1 MEPLEKILSASAE
14 LFSQY
19 GFKTITMDDIARR
32 AGISKKTLY
41 QHFANKQEVVNES
54 VVWYKNQ
61 MAENCGAILSGVENA
76 IEAMVRMLAFFDTMH
91 RKINPM
97 ALFEMQR
104 FYPEAYNTFREMLVG
119 RDVVMMRD
127 NILQGIKEGLYRAD
141 INADL
146 LARYRLETSLLILQP
161 NLLVSDRND
170 LMSVALEIG
179 EHFLY
184 GIMNSKGEKQYQKY
198 KDKTHCI
205 KQATK
210 QYEQDIFSLNN
221 SYFWTLQPQ
230 WRRKQYQAEPEGLHG
245 LCSEE

>member
-1 MEPLEKILSASAE
+1 MEPLVKILSASAE

-41 QHFANKQEVVNES
+41 QHFANKQEVVNDS

-61 MAENCGAILSGVENA
+61 MTELCNATLNDAENA
-76 IEAMVRMLAFFDTMH
+76 IEAMVRMMAYFDSMNK
-91 RKINPM
+91 RINPM

-104 FYPEAYNTFREMLVG
+104 FFPDAYKIFRELLASK
-119 RDVVMMRD
+119 DVTMMKE
-127 NILQGIKEGLYRAD
+127 NILWGMKEGLYRED
-141 INADL
+141 INAEL
-146 LARYRLETSLLILQP
+146 LARYRLETSLLVLQP

-184 GIMNSKGEKQYQKY
+184 GIMTVKGEKLYHKY
-198 KDKTHCI
+198 KEKYL
-205 KQATK
+205 KQAS
-210 QYEQDIFSLNN
+210 QI
-221 SYFWTLQPQ
+221 
-230 WRRKQYQAEPEGLHG
+230 
-245 LCSEE
+245 

>member
-1 MEPLEKILSASAE
+1 MEPLQKILSASAE

-41 QHFANKQEVVNES
+41 QQFANKEEVVNES

-61 MAENCGAILSGVENA
+61 SSENCGIVLADAENA
-76 IEAMVRMLAFFDTMH
+76 IEAMVKMMAFFDNMNK
-91 RKINPM
+91 RINPM
-97 ALFEMQR
+97 AMFEMQR
-104 FYPEAYNTFREMLVG
+104 FYPEAFKTFRDMLVD
-119 RDVVMMRD
+119 RDVVMIRE
-127 NILQGIKEGLYRAD
+127 NIERGIKEGLYRED

-161 NLLVSDRND
+161 NLLVNDRNS

-184 GIMNSKGEKQYQKY
+184 GIMTPKGEKLYKKY
-198 KDKTHCI
+198 KEKYLQQASNI
-205 KQATK
+205 K
-210 QYEQDIFSLNN
+210 
-221 SYFWTLQPQ
+221 
-230 WRRKQYQAEPEGLHG
+230 
-245 LCSEE
+245 